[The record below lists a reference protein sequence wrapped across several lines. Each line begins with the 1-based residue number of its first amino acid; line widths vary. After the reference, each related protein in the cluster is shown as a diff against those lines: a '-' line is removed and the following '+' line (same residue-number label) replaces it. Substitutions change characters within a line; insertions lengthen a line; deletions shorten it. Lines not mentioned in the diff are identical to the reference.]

1 MCLMLSVINCSRKC
15 PTVKKTEKKKAVRN
29 VYLFSFFMTLPSLH
43 FPFSEGRKYLLHTF
57 SGVCLLFKYRQVSIA
72 QNYAVIVFLKY
83 NVCWLH

>member
-43 FPFSEGRKYLLHTF
+43 FPFSEG
-57 SGVCLLFKYRQVSIA
+57 GSIYCILSVECVYCSNTGRF
-72 QNYAVIVFLKY
+72 Q
-83 NVCWLH
+83 